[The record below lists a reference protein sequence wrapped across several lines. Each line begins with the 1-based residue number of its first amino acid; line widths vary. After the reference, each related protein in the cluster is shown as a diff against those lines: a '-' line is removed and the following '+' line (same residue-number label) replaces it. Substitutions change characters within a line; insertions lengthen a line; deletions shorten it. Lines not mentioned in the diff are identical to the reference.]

1 MSEAAIRGFGL
12 IVIGDEILS
21 GKRQDGHFP
30 HLCGLLAERGLELE
44 WVRFVGDDP
53 ALIERTLRQT
63 LAEEAVVFSCGGI
76 GATPDD
82 RTRQC
87 AAAALNRPLVLHPK
101 GIAMLEQRFGKPI
114 EPVTR
119 QNLVAFPEGAD
130 LIPNPVNQVP
140 GFSVDHH
147 YFLPGFPNMAWP
159 MMAWVLD
166 HHYVSW
172 QDPNRMTEQ
181 AIRVE
186 GARESDVIPL
196 LQRFE
201 QQHPELRLSCLPN
214 TRSAGFSL
222 ELGLRGSPSRVAAA
236 MPLLCEEIELLGF
249 SWQPV
254 EFKHP

>member
-1 MSEAAIRGFGL
+1 MSEAVRGFGL

-21 GKRQDGHFP
+21 GKRRDGHFP

-44 WVRFVGDDP
+44 WVRFLNDDP
-53 ALIERTLRQT
+53 RRIERTLT
-63 LAEEAVVFSCGGI
+63 ETFADDTVVFSCGGI

-87 AAAALNRPLVLHPK
+87 AAAALGRPLVFHPE
-101 GIAMLEQRFGKPI
+101 GLAMLEARFGRPI
-114 EPVTR
+114 EPATR
-119 QNLVAFPEGAD
+119 KHLVEFPEGAS

-140 GFSVDHH
+140 GFSVAQH

-166 HHYVSW
+166 HHYAAW
-172 QDPNRMTEQ
+172 QDPDRLTEQ
-181 AIRVE
+181 AITVE

-201 QQHPELRLSCLPN
+201 AAHPELRLSCLPN
-214 TRSAGFSL
+214 TRSKTFSL
-222 ELGLRGSPSRVAAA
+222 ELGLRGAPALVAAA
-236 MPLLCEEIELLGF
+236 MPLLCDEIATLGF
-249 SWQPV
+249 VWRPV
-254 EFKHP
+254 ELQRPD

>member
-1 MSEAAIRGFGL
+1 MSEMAVRGFGL

-30 HLCGLLAERGLELE
+30 HLCQLLAERGLELE
-44 WVRFVGDDP
+44 WVRFLGDDP
-53 ALIERTLRQT
+53 VLLERTLSQT
-63 LAEEAVVFSCGGI
+63 FAEEAVVFSCGGI

-87 AAAALNRPLVLHPK
+87 AAAALGRPLVFHPE
-101 GIAMLEQRFGKPI
+101 GLAMLEQRFGKPI
-114 EPVTR
+114 EPATR
-119 QNLVAFPEGAD
+119 KNLVAFPEGAS

-140 GFSVDHH
+140 GFSVERH
-147 YFLPGFPNMAWP
+147 YFMPGFPNMAWP

-166 HHYVSW
+166 HHYADW
-172 QDPNRMTEQ
+172 QDPQRTTEQ

-201 QQHPELRLSCLPN
+201 QQHPALRLSCLPN
-214 TRSAGFSL
+214 TRSAEFSL
-222 ELGLRGSPSRVAAA
+222 ELGLRGSPALVAEA
-236 MPLLCEEIELLGF
+236 MPLLCEEVASLGF
-249 SWQPV
+249 VWQPV
-254 EFKHP
+254 ELSRP